1 MCEQFGAGIHALG
14 HGTMAVHNC
23 TFENHIA
30 ERGSAL
36 YNEAGTVEM
45 HNCVFRN
52 NTATTVRLQH
62 ASHRG
67 MPPQQALTE
76 LHPWLSPYMVVCA
89 GRRCDPKPSTDDSP
103 LVPLREQPGRSG
115 KC

>member
-1 MCEQFGAGIHALG
+1 
-14 HGTMAVHNC
+14 MAVHNC

-30 ERGSAL
+30 ERGSAV
-36 YNEAGTVEM
+36 YNQEGTIEM

-89 GRRCDPKPSTDDSP
+89 GRRCDPKLGTCDSP

>member
-1 MCEQFGAGIHALG
+1 
-14 HGTMAVHNC
+14 MAVHNC

-36 YNEAGTVEM
+36 YNQEGTIEM

-52 NTATTVRLQH
+52 NTATAVRLQH

-67 MPPQQALTE
+67 MPPKQALTE
-76 LHPWLSPYMVVCA
+76 LHPWLSP
-89 GRRCDPKPSTDDSP
+89 
-103 LVPLREQPGRSG
+103 
-115 KC
+115 

>member
-14 HGTMAVHNC
+14 YGTMAVHNC

-36 YNEAGTVEM
+36 YHQAGTIEM

-52 NTATTVRLQH
+52 NTATTVCLQH
-62 ASHRG
+62 ASHLLHHG
-67 MPPQQALTE
+67 MPPSRL
-76 LHPWLSPYMVVCA
+76 WLS
-89 GRRCDPKPSTDDSP
+89 RT
-103 LVPLREQPGRSG
+103 SG
-115 KC
+115 